1 MSAVPKAPRVF
12 FQLPRLALPT
22 LSSAISETIGV
33 AVRIPSRERSLRFQW
48 MGEAS
53 GHCIHSMWYPVAEV
67 LSVWAPVESWEVVK
81 RSPDSLE
88 KVLQVVSSRLLDK
101 TVSMAA
107 GTMGWIFLTALKAKT
122 DCALH
127 DAVQVR
133 ELHRQEEELEL
144 CMHMLE
150 QESRVLVAKPSAF
163 DSEVIRDSDDEH
175 DETAGLYLSRPDM
188 QQKMKHEEPRAQ
200 GGESFK
206 GPQLC
211 TLLIISHI
219 PKHSWLTCVT
229 NFGRSKGN
237 PWQLGFYNSGTQ
249 GWMVLFVL
257 GMRQND
263 WHL

>member
-1 MSAVPKAPRVF
+1 MSAVPTAPRVF
-12 FQLPRLALPT
+12 FQLPHLALPT
-22 LSSAISETIGV
+22 LSSAISETVGV
-33 AVRIPSRERSLRFQW
+33 TVRIPGRERSLRFQW
-48 MGEAS
+48 MEEAS
-53 GHCIHSMWYPVAEV
+53 GHRIHSMWHLVAMV
-67 LSVWAPVESWEVVK
+67 LSVWAPVENWEVVK

-88 KVLQVVSSRLLDK
+88 KALQVVSSRLLDK
-101 TVSMAA
+101 TVSTAA
-107 GTMGWIFLTALKAKT
+107 GTVGWIFLTALKAKM
-122 DCALH
+122 DCARH

-133 ELHRQEEELEL
+133 ELHRQEGELEL
-144 CMHMLE
+144 CIHMLE

-175 DETAGLYLSRPDM
+175 DETAGLYLSRPNM
-188 QQKMKHEEPRAQ
+188 QQKMKHEEPMAQ

-211 TLLIISHI
+211 TLLIINHI
-219 PKHSWLTCVT
+219 PKRSWLTCVT
-229 NFGRSKGN
+229 NFGRSKGS
-237 PWQLGFYNSGTQ
+237 PWQLGFCNSGTQ

>member
-22 LSSAISETIGV
+22 LSSAISETVGV

-53 GHCIHSMWYPVAEV
+53 GHCIHSMWYPVATV

-144 CMHMLE
+144 CIHMLE

-188 QQKMKHEEPRAQ
+188 QVRRGAPLM
-200 GGESFK
+200 
-206 GPQLC
+206 
-211 TLLIISHI
+211 
-219 PKHSWLTCVT
+219 
-229 NFGRSKGN
+229 
-237 PWQLGFYNSGTQ
+237 
-249 GWMVLFVL
+249 LFSSPFWVFHF
-257 GMRQND
+257 MQ
-263 WHL
+263 